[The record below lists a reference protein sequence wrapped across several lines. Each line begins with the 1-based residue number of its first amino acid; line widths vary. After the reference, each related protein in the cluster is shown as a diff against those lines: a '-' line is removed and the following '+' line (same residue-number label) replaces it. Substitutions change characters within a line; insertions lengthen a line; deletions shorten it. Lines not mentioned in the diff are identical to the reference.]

1 MSPPGRPKGESLSAQ
16 REGSPASP
24 PGRPKGES
32 LSAQR
37 EGSPVSR
44 RLLLV
49 GAGHAHLSVLRA
61 FGKAPPPD
69 TQIVLLTP
77 YPRQVYSGMLPGWI
91 AGHYALDDCV
101 IPLAPLLRGTP
112 INVVAAHLVRL
123 DLTARSA
130 FTDRGH
136 RIDFDLVSIDTGPVA
151 DLDGLPGL
159 REHTLPIRP
168 IEQFIVR
175 WQQLLA
181 VFAASAQ
188 SQAVGGGDLPT
199 VTVVGGGA
207 GGVEIALAV
216 AWRARSSGPALRVQ
230 LVTGRPGLLP
240 GFSPRVRAMAQ
251 ARMRDIDVRL
261 IEDDACEFGL
271 DTVLLAEGGE
281 LQSNATL
288 VATGARPAHW
298 PGEAGLALDDDGY
311 IAVDETLRSIS
322 HPFVF
327 AAGDCAS
334 VVGHWRP
341 KSGVYAVRAG
351 PPLAENLRRVLTDQ
365 PPHRYTP
372 QSRALYLL
380 STGRRHAIASW
391 GGLSAQ
397 GDWVWRW
404 KDHIDRKFMRSFGAN
419 P

>member
-1 MSPPGRPKGESLSAQ
+1 MI
-16 REGSPASP
+16 
-24 PGRPKGES
+24 
-32 LSAQR
+32 
-37 EGSPVSR
+37 

-49 GAGHAHLSVLRA
+49 GAGHAHLAVLRA
-61 FGKAPPPD
+61 FGRAPPPD

-91 AGHYALDDCV
+91 AGHYGLDDCV
-101 IPLAPLLRGTP
+101 IPLAPLLRGTA

-123 DLTARSA
+123 DLETRSA

-136 RIDFDLVSIDTGPVA
+136 RIDFDLISLDTGPVA

-159 REHTLPIRP
+159 REYALPIRP
-168 IEQFIVR
+168 IEQFIAR

-188 SQAVGGGDLPT
+188 SHAAGGGEPPT

-207 GGVEIALAV
+207 GGLEIAFGI
-216 AWRARSSGPALRVQ
+216 AWRARVQGPALRVQ
-230 LVTGRPGLLP
+230 LVSGRPGLLP
-240 GFSPRVRAMAQ
+240 GFPSRVRAMAHAQ
-251 ARMRDIDVRL
+251 TRELDVRL
-261 IEDDACEFGL
+261 LEDDVCEFGP

-281 LQSNATL
+281 LQSNVSI
-288 VATGARPAHW
+288 VATGSRPAAW
-298 PGEAGLALDDDGY
+298 PGAAGLALDDDGY
-311 IAVDETLRSIS
+311 IAVDPTLRSTS

-327 AAGDCAS
+327 AAGDCA
-334 VVGHWRP
+334 GMMDHPRP

-351 PPLAENLRRVLTDQ
+351 PPLTDNLRRVIAGQAPQ
-365 PPHRYTP
+365 PYVP
-372 QSRALYLL
+372 QTRALYLL
-380 STGRRHAIASW
+380 SSGRKHAIAVRGS
-391 GGLSAQ
+391 LSVQ

-404 KDHIDRKFMRSFGAN
+404 KDHIDRKFVRRFGAA

>member
-1 MSPPGRPKGESLSAQ
+1 MEARPM
-16 REGSPASP
+16 
-24 PGRPKGES
+24 
-32 LSAQR
+32 
-37 EGSPVSR
+37 SR

-61 FGKAPPPD
+61 FRQVPPPD
-69 TQIVLLTP
+69 TQILLLTP

-91 AGHYALDDCV
+91 AGHYSLDECV

-123 DLTARSA
+123 DLATRTA

-159 REHTLPIRP
+159 REHALPIRP

-181 VFAASAQ
+181 VFTASAQ
-188 SQAVGGGDLPT
+188 SHALGGGELPT
-199 VTVVGGGA
+199 VTVIGGGA
-207 GGVEIALAV
+207 GGVEIALAA
-216 AWRARSSGPALRVQ
+216 AWRARSGGPALRVQ
-230 LVTGRPGLLP
+230 LVSGRPGLLP
-240 GFSPRVRAMAQ
+240 GFPARVRAMAHE
-251 ARMRDIDVRL
+251 RMRDFDVRL
-261 IEDDACEFGL
+261 IEDDACEFGP
-271 DTVLLAEGGE
+271 DTVLLADGGE
-281 LQSNATL
+281 LQSNASI
-288 VATGARPAHW
+288 VATGARPAKW
-298 PGEAGLALDDDGY
+298 PGESGLALDDDGY

-327 AAGDCAS
+327 AAGDCAGM
-334 VVGHWRP
+334 VGQRRP

-351 PPLAENLRRVLTDQ
+351 PPLAENLRRVLAGR
-365 PPHRYTP
+365 PPQRWIP
-372 QSRALYLL
+372 QRRALYLL
-380 STGRRHAIASW
+380 STGRRHAIAYW
-391 GGLSAQ
+391 GAFGVQ
-397 GDWVWRW
+397 GAWAWRW
-404 KDHIDRKFMRSFGAN
+404 KDHIDRRFVRGFSSAAGPA